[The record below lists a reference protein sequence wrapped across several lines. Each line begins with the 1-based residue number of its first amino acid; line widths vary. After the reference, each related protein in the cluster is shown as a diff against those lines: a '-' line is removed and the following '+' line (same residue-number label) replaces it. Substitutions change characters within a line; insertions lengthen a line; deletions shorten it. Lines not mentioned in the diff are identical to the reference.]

1 MRDKS
6 EQVEYDREYRQEH
19 KAKLAEY
26 RQSYKIKIVIRM
38 NNTEPFIGEIRKG
51 WEIGYS
57 RLCKYIWRSCLSCGK
72 LQWIEFIKGKPRSV
86 RCKGCASAKNNKDRI
101 IPRTINNNLP
111 SVGEIRKGRNI
122 EGCNELN
129 RNYIWQ
135 PCLDCGKIRWVAL
148 KKGQPERLRC
158 KKCAKESPEWR
169 VKISGENNSSWRDGK
184 SLEPYTKEFNEQ
196 FKYLIRLRDSFVCQ
210 LCGVPER
217 EYYKSLS
224 IHHIDYNKKNCLSTN
239 LIALCGSCNA
249 KVNFNRE
256 YWTMYFREL
265 LNKRQLHPNQLGH
278 KLKKFLNIST
288 LDEYVVGLQRI
299 PSHVVILEKERIN
312 GGD

>member
-122 EGCNELN
+122 EGCNELKAVEIIKPVHAAQLLS
-129 RNYIWQ
+129 YMK
-135 PCLDCGKIRWVAL
+135 LSGKQL
-148 KKGQPERLRC
+148 GL
-158 KKCAKESPEWR
+158 
-169 VKISGENNSSWRDGK
+169 
-184 SLEPYTKEFNEQ
+184 
-196 FKYLIRLRDSFVCQ
+196 LI
-210 LCGVPER
+210 
-217 EYYKSLS
+217 
-224 IHHIDYNKKNCLSTN
+224 
-239 LIALCGSCNA
+239 
-249 KVNFNRE
+249 NFNV
-256 YWTMYFREL
+256 
-265 LNKRQLHPNQLGH
+265 LH
-278 KLKKFLNIST
+278 LKEGI
-288 LDEYVVGLQRI
+288 QRF
-299 PSHVVILEKERIN
+299 IL
-312 GGD
+312 